1 LLAKPS
7 PNSSLN
13 PEQGYPVQEAFQT
26 GQMEVPDGI
35 TGHIENYPA
44 IVGGRNRQVST
55 KPRCPASLGV
65 RDRQSRPP

>member
-1 LLAKPS
+1 
-7 PNSSLN
+7 
-13 PEQGYPVQEAFQT
+13 VQEAFQT